1 MLDEKIEPMLAY
13 SSPPFDSPRHLF
25 EIKWDGARGILFLRD
40 RHIRLQSRR
49 LLDITYRYPELGGL
63 YRHVKGRNAILD
75 GELVV
80 LSQGRP
86 DFHILQQ
93 REQASDP
100 VKIGLLAR
108 QIPATFIA
116 FDVLYHNDAKLLHLP
131 LSQRKEILHGM
142 LEESAQLL
150 ESRYIQEQGKS
161 FFREVVAQGLEG
173 VMGKA
178 LDSPYLV
185 GQRSRHWLK
194 IKPRGTA
201 TCFIVGYLP
210 GRGVRRQTF
219 GSLALATMEPA
230 GWRFRGMVGSGFSAA
245 DLKEIL
251 AQLQELQVAS
261 PAIPL
266 VGTPKGIIWVK
277 PARRCVVTFQEE
289 TPRGHFRGPVFIR
302 LIE

>member
-13 SSPPFDSPRHLF
+13 SSSPFDSPRHLF

-40 RHIRLQSRR
+40 RRIRLQSRR
-49 LLDITYRYPELGGL
+49 LLDITHRYPELAGL
-63 YRHVKGRNAILD
+63 HRHIKGRNAILD

-86 DFHILQQ
+86 DFGILQQ

-100 VKIGLLAR
+100 VKIALLAR

-131 LSQRKEILHGM
+131 LSQRKEILRDT
-142 LEESAQLL
+142 LEDSPGLVESG
-150 ESRYIQEQGKS
+150 YIMEQGKS
-161 FFREVVAQGLEG
+161 FFREVVAKGLEG
-173 VMGKA
+173 VMAKA

-194 IKPRGTA
+194 IKDRGTA

-210 GRGVRRQTF
+210 GRGARRQTF
-219 GSLALATMEPA
+219 GSLALATMDPS
-230 GWRFRGMVGSGFSAA
+230 GWRFRGMVGSGFSNV
-245 DLKEIL
+245 DLKEIS
-251 AQLQELQVAS
+251 AQLQELRVES
-261 PAIPL
+261 PAVPL
-266 VGTPKGIIWVK
+266 AGTPKGIIWVK
-277 PARRCVVTFQEE
+277 PARRCLVSFQEE
-289 TPRGHFRGPVFIR
+289 TPRGHFRAPVFIR

>member
-1 MLDEKIEPMLAY
+1 MLDEKIAPMLAY

-49 LLDITYRYPELGGL
+49 LLDITGRYPELAGL
-63 YRHVKGRNAILD
+63 YRQIKGRNAILD

-100 VKIGLLAR
+100 VKIDLLS
-108 QIPATFIA
+108 QQTPATFIA

-131 LSQRKEILHGM
+131 LSQRKEILQGL
-142 LEESAQLL
+142 LEESPGIV
-150 ESRYIQEQGKS
+150 ESRHIQEQGTS

-173 VMGKA
+173 VMAKA

-210 GRGVRRQTF
+210 GRGARRQTF
-219 GSLALATMEPA
+219 GSLALATMDPD
-230 GWRFRGMVGSGFSAA
+230 GWRFRGMVGSGFNAA
-245 DLKEIL
+245 DLKEIA
-251 AQLQELQVAS
+251 AQLQGLRVAS
-261 PAIPL
+261 PVIPQA
-266 VGTPKGIIWVK
+266 GAPKGIIWVN
-277 PARRCVVTFQEE
+277 PTRRCTVAFQEE
-289 TPRGHFRGPVFIR
+289 TPRGHFRAPVFIR
-302 LIE
+302 LME